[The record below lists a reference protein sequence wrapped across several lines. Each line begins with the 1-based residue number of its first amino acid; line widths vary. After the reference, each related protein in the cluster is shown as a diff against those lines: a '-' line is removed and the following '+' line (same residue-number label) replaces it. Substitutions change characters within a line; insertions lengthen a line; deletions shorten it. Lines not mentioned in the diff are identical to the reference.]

1 MSPSCQASTSHICV
15 AWLRVED
22 STKWLE
28 DNTKAL
34 GDNIKGLVD
43 NTKGM
48 VGHHIL
54 DSWDSN
60 LETQICRKALN
71 YLVVRLRVIAY
82 QGPAL
87 TTTTR

>member
-1 MSPSCQASTSHICV
+1 MKMVSCSSINQCLRSIEMSPSYQASTSHICV

-43 NTKGM
+43 NTKGI
-48 VGHHIL
+48 VAHHNL
-54 DSWDSN
+54 DM
-60 LETQICRKALN
+60 
-71 YLVVRLRVIAY
+71 
-82 QGPAL
+82 
-87 TTTTR
+87 